1 MKFFQKLKRAW
12 NKFVRRGDS
21 SSSNS
26 TARRSAPTTRTV
38 VSRKDGGGGYVGG
51 QRYSSQSQQEDEEK
65 KRRRERLNAFKSAT
79 DNAEKKIKTVVSTA
93 PKTDIK
99 QDKIA
104 ENRKK
109 LIAERKA
116 FNEATRNQSMSKAI
130 KTGTEKQKLAL
141 DAQKKR
147 QAQRKEWHEVTG
159 NRFNVKEKGI
169 SAEER
174 QRRRQNVKSQIS
186 DEKTAVAEA
195 KYQMK
200 YHKGAESFARGALS
214 GVTFGVS
221 DLIAKGTKGEF
232 KKAEEVYQKNKS
244 KGAETVGEIAG
255 SLVGFGLTSG
265 ASKAVVKKALPKAV
279 KGAVS
284 KGGTKMTAKL
294 ASNKLIRKAAEKE
307 VANAVAKGTM
317 KEATKEAVERVA
329 KSKAKELV
337 ANLAEDAAVNVTTGA
352 ITDAAKATTEHKFGS
367 KEWRKELG
375 KSAAANV
382 ALGTGATVGL
392 PAAGKAIK
400 RALGGVTEGSNAAI
414 KSLVKN
420 ASDSADDVA
429 EKAVKNVAKD
439 TKQATGDIK
448 VSLNRKRKT
457 DVRLPNEVRT
467 AANQTD
473 DVVENVARQTDNV
486 APTRRD
492 ARDVVRD
499 ETVSIENKRKAVDER
514 LDEIDKELDEA
525 HRISG
530 NTSLSEEER
539 LAGSERYDELM
550 AEVRELDDAMREAE
564 AQYDTYGDN
573 VPFTS
578 DDGNPVAGDTFD
590 TARRTGQS
598 EEDIIRTA
606 ENPKRTVNDEI
617 RETMTKEERQRW
629 SPEGEKEGYT
639 VGEAQ
644 EIRDRNER
652 TYDTHTKQ
660 GFTTISTGM
669 GDKTFANDVRNSIEN
684 GDVSIEVYH
693 DKENYAKGVERVA
706 AYADGVG
713 GKSGKGTI
721 ESLTE
726 DFRKYA
732 DGELK
737 LNSREQRDML
747 YDILAA
753 VDYANGNKNEPWAT
767 DLFLQATRAGAETT
781 SVSGLTLR
789 QWHKIAMS
797 SPEHRA
803 KAIKDQ
809 IEVMFNRSRG
819 FRKRYGKIEGG
830 IGKLRDR
837 VGKTVSETADD
848 FAMVSDAELPEG
860 LSGLDD
866 FIAQHPEETKG
877 LSEALDVL
885 QNAQSKDDVERAAS
899 NVIKEARK
907 VMPVTAFDQL
917 TQWRYVAMLS
927 SPTTHI
933 KNIVGN
939 VYSGTLGQLAGAISS
954 STENHLIK
962 SGKVNKD
969 EYLKSASGLSV
980 TARNN
985 AKIGVSEGIRLD
997 NARREYD
1004 EVVNALK
1011 TAKESEKQALG
1022 KRGLELENRI
1032 TALEDKLKSAKPKN
1046 IEGRKAQEAW
1056 HGISKEKLIM
1066 DAEKFESIHHAKGVK
1081 GAIGKGIGKMSDVV
1095 GMALETSDAVAVERI
1110 YRETYE
1116 KVLKAN
1122 GYDELVKT
1130 AEKFGKGKEWA
1141 NATAQIKR
1149 IEEYAAQHASYKA
1162 ALDTYRNYNAVA
1174 SWLNKTVKNT
1184 LYNADAK
1191 WYKKAGGFMLNAVM
1205 PFTKVPTNI
1214 LKRSV
1219 DYSPIGLIQGKKML
1233 NDALKTGDYAEIN
1246 KAVERLSEGKIGT
1259 GIAML
1264 GAGLGMADPDGF
1276 VLTGRLDRNS
1286 ELDKAKK
1293 DRGYMDYS
1301 VRVGNRDFTLEWA
1314 TPTASTFFVGVEIGR
1329 ILRNVYDDVADKGG
1343 MNFEPWNAMDSVEEI
1358 ISTIA
1363 EPALQLG
1370 MFQGVNGIIEDLSTQ
1385 ERHGAGANVHPLITA
1400 TGNIMETYMN
1410 SMYPSILGRIS
1421 KAIAPYDYYVSG
1433 ETNREYNL
1441 NMLKS
1446 RVPIISEKTFGARTN
1461 AWGEVRGEAKSPAD
1475 KALKAGVSLLSPMN
1489 VSEITWDETDDKMFE
1504 LSKSLGKQIMP
1515 KNFWGYYDADGA
1527 LSNDASFG
1535 RNEDNQIKFKMTNK
1549 DKAEYNIA
1557 RGKAGKDAMTA
1568 ALDSVIFNRRTKDE
1582 KGHSIP
1588 RDDAYTEEM
1597 KADLIK
1603 QFDGKSTKD
1612 VVNWVLE
1619 QPEFQSATPAEQKT
1633 ILKSVVGNTSD
1644 DYRSRGA
1651 KRTSELAMAQRHGIS
1666 EGEYDYK
1673 NEISK
1678 KKQQELDGLIESG
1691 VLTYD
1696 DAVAFARGAAKK
1708 GWYETDS
1715 GGQSRVSYSHETIMN
1730 YLENADLSEEAK
1742 EALYNAY
1749 YTGKTPYGQAIRKW
1763 GRGYRRRG
1771 YRRGYRRRGGGGSG
1785 GTDVEIKTSAYKA
1798 KASDLKVKEVIST
1811 KDTGKIAVP
1820 TKKSKKTKVTP
1831 PKVKFKKYEV

>member
-1 MKFFQKLKRAW
+1 MKFFQKIKQAW
-12 NKFVRRGDS
+12 RKLTGGGGS
-21 SSSNS
+21 KS
-26 TARRSAPTTRTV
+26 TARRSSSTTRTV
-38 VSRKDGGGGYVGG
+38 TSRKDGGGGYVGG
-51 QRYSSQSQQEDEEK
+51 QRYSSQRQQEDEEK

-116 FNEATRNQSMSKAI
+116 FNEATRKQSVSKAVVS
-130 KTGTEKQKLAL
+130 GTEKQKLAL

-147 QAQRKEWHEVTG
+147 QAQRKEWHEATG
-159 NRFNVKEKGI
+159 NRFNVSEKGI
-169 SAEER
+169 SKEEKTK
-174 QRRRQNVKSQIS
+174 RRQNIKMQTRSA
-186 DEKTAVAEA
+186 DTAVAEA

-214 GVTFGVS
+214 GVTFGAS
-221 DLIAKGTKGEF
+221 DLVAKKGTKGEF

-255 SLVGFGLTSG
+255 SLASFGLTSG

-294 ASNKLIRKAAEKE
+294 ASNKLIQKAAEKE

-352 ITDAAKATTEHKFGS
+352 IMDVNKAATTAKNK
-367 KEWRKELG
+367 KEFAKEMG
-375 KSAAANV
+375 KSAAANI

-400 RALGGVTEGSNAAI
+400 RALGGVTEGSNTAI

-429 EKAVKNVAKD
+429 EKAVKTVAKD

-457 DVRLPNEVRT
+457 DVRLQNEVRT
-467 AANQTD
+467 AANQVD
-473 DVVENVARQTDNV
+473 DVAENVARQTDNV

-525 HRISG
+525 HRIAG

-550 AEVRELDDAMREAE
+550 AEVRELDDVMREAE

-644 EIRDRNER
+644 EIRDLNER

-819 FRKRYGKIEGG
+819 FRKKYGKIEGG
-830 IGKLRDR
+830 IGKLRDKA
-837 VGKTVSETADD
+837 GKTVSETADG

-985 AKIGVSEGIRLD
+985 AKVGVTEGIRLD
-997 NARREYD
+997 NAKEALK
-1004 EVVNALK
+1004 EAQNALK
-1011 TAKESEKQALG
+1011 NADDAGKAAAEKRVAD
-1022 KRGLELENRI
+1022 LEERVTKLQE
-1032 TALEDKLKSAKPKN
+1032 AFDKAKPKTT
-1046 IEGRKAQEAW
+1046 EGQKAQEAW

-1081 GAIGKGIGKMSDVV
+1081 GSIGKGINKMSDVV
-1095 GMALETSDAVAVERI
+1095 SMALETSDAVAVERI

-1191 WYKKAGGFMLNAVM
+1191 WYKRAGGFMLNAVM

-1489 VSEITWDETDDKMFE
+1489 VSEVTWDETDDKMFA

-1588 RDDAYTEEM
+1588 RDDAYTDKM

-1763 GRGYRRRG
+1763 GRGYRRYGR
-1771 YRRGYRRRGGGGSG
+1771 RRGYRRGGGGSG
-1785 GTDVEIKTSAYKA
+1785 GTGVEIKTSAYKA
-1798 KASDLKVKEVIST
+1798 KASDLKTKTVIST
-1811 KDTGKIAVP
+1811 SDTGKISVP
-1820 TKKSKKTKVTP
+1820 TKKKSSTKKTPPTP
-1831 PKVKFKKYEV
+1831 KFKKYEV